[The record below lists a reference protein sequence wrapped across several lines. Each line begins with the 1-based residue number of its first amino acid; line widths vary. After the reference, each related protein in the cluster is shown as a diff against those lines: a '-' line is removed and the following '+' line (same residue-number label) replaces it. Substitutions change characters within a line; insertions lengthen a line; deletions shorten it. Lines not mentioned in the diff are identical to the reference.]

1 MADITSEQ
9 KKLIDARIEKEGLN
23 EYGDPKGTV
32 YMGGTPLFDEM
43 SGEQRDR
50 YEYIVEN
57 HPEWVASSK

>member
-1 MADITSEQ
+1 MAEITPEQ
-9 KKLIDARIEKEGLN
+9 KKLIDARIEKDGLN
-23 EYGDPKGTV
+23 EYGDPKDMV

-57 HPEWVASSK
+57 HPDWLPQSK